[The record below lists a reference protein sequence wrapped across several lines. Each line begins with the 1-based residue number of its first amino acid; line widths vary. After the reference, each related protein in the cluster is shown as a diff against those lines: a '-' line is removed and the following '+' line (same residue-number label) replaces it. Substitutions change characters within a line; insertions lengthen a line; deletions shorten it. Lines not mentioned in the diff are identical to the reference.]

1 LTPRPGAAHLRG
13 LVPDRSLVSRSPLT
27 AFYRVGMGL
36 RIAIVGLGLVLVLG
50 ALGFGLFEQTQRIDR
65 IDRELRALREQLDE
79 QLATTAPSP
88 AAERP
93 GYAVPQAGAASPPA
107 PVAASAIPAAPRVA
121 LAQSEIARVESAV
134 LTLLEAD
141 RPELRAKLRAV
152 VQEQQQ
158 TLEQEQRE
166 QRRERWITRQEA
178 RLLEI
183 GSEVGLSAEQRKA
196 MMTIMLGTRDQ
207 LTDMRQ
213 SAETPEAIAQTRAKM
228 RELRAQSEAQI
239 RELLKPE
246 QYEAYRARFGDDD
259 DDERR
264 PRRADPRERSDQR

>member
-1 LTPRPGAAHLRG
+1 
-13 LVPDRSLVSRSPLT
+13 
-27 AFYRVGMGL
+27 MGQ
-36 RIAIVGLGLVLVLG
+36 RIAIAGLVMAGVVLVLG
-50 ALGFGLFEQTQRIDR
+50 ALGFGLFEQGQRIDR
-65 IDRELRALREQLDE
+65 LDRELRALREQLDE
-79 QLATTAPSP
+79 QPAMAGASP
-88 AAERP
+88 AVERP
-93 GYAVPQAGAASPPA
+93 GYAVPQAGAAPPPPPTA
-107 PVAASAIPAAPRVA
+107 VPAVPAAPRVA

-228 RELRAQSEAQI
+228 RELRAQSDAQI

-259 DDERR
+259 DDDRR
-264 PRRADPRERSDQR
+264 PRRADAERSDRR